1 MRQDP
6 LIQQARRLGTT
17 ITLRPTKFL
26 IQISFKNQGK
36 INEHNSKR
44 GLDQETD
51 SRGERGA
58 GGAGR
63 ETGKQRD
70 KQTKS

>member
-36 INEHNSKR
+36 INEHISKR
-44 GLDQETD
+44 DAVKTQVNFFFFN
-51 SRGERGA
+51 
-58 GGAGR
+58 
-63 ETGKQRD
+63 GKWA
-70 KQTKS
+70 